1 MDDILTEKE
10 RVDTQL
16 ATLYDLRLQIK
27 NGEKQEYT
35 KQEILELL
43 DSVALEKNSK

>member
-16 ATLYDLRLQIK
+16 ATLYDLRLHIK
-27 NGEKQEYT
+27 QDEKETFT
-35 KQEILELL
+35 KNDILELL
-43 DSVALEKNSK
+43 DTIAQEKSNK